1 MEKEIETIKEE
12 LKTLERKMLI
22 ATVLFSLAFIFATL
36 QIVNLIDLIDLNRQ
50 YVETLVESN
59 KRDYPEPRKD
69 DHTHTDQQ
77 HRSNR
82 EVQ

>member
-36 QIVNLIDLIDLNRQ
+36 QIVNLIDLNRQ

-59 KRDYPEPRKD
+59 KRGDEINK
-69 DHTHTDQQ
+69 
-77 HRSNR
+77 
-82 EVQ
+82 

>member
-36 QIVNLIDLIDLNRQ
+36 QIVNLIDLNRQ

-59 KRDYPEPRKD
+59 KRGDEI
-69 DHTHTDQQ
+69 
-77 HRSNR
+77 N
-82 EVQ
+82 E

>member
-36 QIVNLIDLIDLNRQ
+36 QIVNLIDLNRQ

-59 KRDYPEPRKD
+59 KRGDEI
-69 DHTHTDQQ
+69 
-77 HRSNR
+77 NR
-82 EVQ
+82 

>member
-22 ATVLFSLAFIFATL
+22 ATVLFSLVFIFATL
-36 QIVNLIDLIDLNRQ
+36 QIVNLIDLNRQ

-59 KRDYPEPRKD
+59 R
-69 DHTHTDQQ
+69 
-77 HRSNR
+77 
-82 EVQ
+82 

>member
-36 QIVNLIDLIDLNRQ
+36 QIVNLIDLNRQ

-59 KRDYPEPRKD
+59 KRGDEI
-69 DHTHTDQQ
+69 
-77 HRSNR
+77 S
-82 EVQ
+82 E